1 MKNKII
7 LTVLMLSLFL
17 YSCLS
22 MSGSPGGL
30 VLYVHPFPSGI
41 DHKQH
46 IDDFFY
52 KHYGVDNDKAPSCD
66 VIHAWETFQ
75 FQPAV
80 DVFYIKRRVFD
91 INNSLVERSINNDKD
106 RRKLRKILYNYRG
119 EKVKF
124 GFDAIL
130 FYGETDGVIHFYGL
144 SSFSKKIKV
153 IESTLLVT
161 EIADEDKL
169 GLALCKVFS
178 QLPVPET

>member
-1 MKNKII
+1 MKNKNI
-7 LTVLMLSLFL
+7 LLCFVLSLPL
-17 YSCLS
+17 HSCFS

-30 VLYVHPFPSGI
+30 ILYVHPLSSGVNY
-41 DHKQH
+41 KTGV
-46 IDDFFY
+46 DDYFY
-52 KHYGVDNDKAPSCD
+52 NHYGVDSDKAPGCN
-66 VIHAWETFQ
+66 VIYGREKFRTH
-75 FQPAV
+75 PAV
-80 DVFYIKRRVFD
+80 DVFYLNKRVFD
-91 INNSLVERSINNDKD
+91 INESLVQGALNSQKNRHE
-106 RRKLRKILYNYRG
+106 LRKILYSYRG